1 MKISTDHGYDNDFI
15 ATGDQVIN
23 AVNKS
28 RNHQSIINIKN
39 KKKNDQK
46 FSSGPVTYDDASK
59 RVKTFN
65 TAKTSQQSDI
75 PTKILQQNSDYFCGI
90 FLRKYQPVYL
100 KINVPIRFEIS

>member
-1 MKISTDHGYDNDFI
+1 MKISTDHGYDDDFI

-59 RVKTFN
+59 RVKTFT

-90 FLRKYQPVYL
+90 FLRKYQLVYL